1 MYRGLNRI
9 DSFPSRLAVLQSLS
23 VHAPNLATRVTDPL
37 RVDVRAAADER
48 AEPSKC
54 VNTLNRHE
62 THGAS
67 FIYTYRAQTLPRQ
80 LIQRRTDSR
89 GS

>member
-23 VHAPNLATRVTDPL
+23 VHARNLGTQVTDPL
-37 RVDVRAAADER
+37 RVDVRAAADEPV
-48 AEPSKC
+48 EPSKC
-54 VNTLNRHE
+54 VNTSNRHE

-67 FIYTYRAQTLPRQ
+67 FIYNYCIQTPPRR
-80 LIQRRTDSR
+80 LIQCKTDSR